1 MTKGPRRTFSVP
13 VEPVEELRSELLV
26 LFCHSDE
33 RPLRGAAGRVDWR
46 LCGQLSALMVEGE
59 LTGALGECL
68 LVPVQD
74 RRMGAS
80 RVLMLGV
87 GEGAS
92 SPRSQLRAGLEQAL
106 EVLAK
111 LRLKGLLLAFP
122 ESWLVPEIAPELAR
136 ILVRRVE
143 SGLKEL
149 EDPITIKLK
158 TNRESRM
165 RFRDALRREL
175 RGIPN
180 FTLDSPPSSPNSGL
194 MPRKSAGKTL
204 SMHSSS

>member
-1 MTKGPRRTFSVP
+1 MTPGSRRIFSVP
-13 VEPVEELRSELLV
+13 AEPVEELSSELLV
-26 LFCHSDE
+26 LFCYSDE

-59 LTGALGECL
+59 LTGAQGQRL
-68 LVPVQD
+68 LAPVQD

-80 RVLMLGV
+80 RVLLLGL
-87 GEGAS
+87 GERAL
-92 SPRSQLRAGLEQAL
+92 PPLSQLRVGLEQAVA
-106 EVLAK
+106 VLAK

-122 ESWLVPEIAPELAR
+122 ESWLTSEMAPELAR
-136 ILVRRVE
+136 MLVRRVE

-149 EDPITIKLK
+149 GGPITIKLK
-158 TNRESRM
+158 VNRESRT

-180 FTLDSPPSSPNSGL
+180 FSLDGPPASPKSGL
-194 MPRKSAGKTL
+194 SPRKSSGKTL
-204 SMHSSS
+204 SIHSSS

>member
-1 MTKGPRRTFSVP
+1 MSKDPFRTFSVP
-13 VEPVEELRSELLV
+13 AQPVEELASECLV

-46 LCGQLSALMVEGE
+46 LCGQLSALMVEEE
-59 LTGALGECL
+59 LTGALGQRL

-80 RVLMLGV
+80 RVLVLGV
-87 GEGAS
+87 GESAS
-92 SPRSQLRAGLEQAL
+92 SPRSQLRVGLEQAL

-111 LRLKGLLLAFP
+111 LRLKRILLSFP
-122 ESWLVPEIAPELAR
+122 ESWLTPEVAPELAR
-136 ILVRRVE
+136 TLVRRVE

-149 EDPITIKLK
+149 EGPIAIKVK
-158 TNRESRM
+158 VNRESRM

-175 RGIPN
+175 RGIPH
-180 FTLDSPPSSPNSGL
+180 FTLESPPASPNSGL
-194 MPRKSAGKTL
+194 STRKSAGKTL

>member
-1 MTKGPRRTFSVP
+1 MTEGPRRTFSVP
-13 VEPVEELRSELLV
+13 AEPVEELSSDLLV
-26 LFCHSDE
+26 LFCCSDE

-46 LCGQLSALMVEGE
+46 LCGELSALMVEGE
-59 LTGALGECL
+59 LTGALGQRL

-80 RVLMLGV
+80 RVLVLGV

-92 SPRSQLRAGLEQAL
+92 APSSQLRVGLEQAV

-122 ESWLVPEIAPELAR
+122 ESWSTAEVAPELVR
-136 ILVRRVE
+136 MLVRRVK

-149 EDPITIKLK
+149 EGPIAIKLK
-158 TNRESRM
+158 VNRESRM

-175 RGIPN
+175 RGIPD
-180 FTLDSPPSSPNSGL
+180 FTLESPPASPNSGL
-194 MPRKSAGKTL
+194 YPRKSAAKAL